1 MATSDYV
8 DVGGRK
14 NDLSLIERPSSRT
27 PGGIE
32 MWIFI
37 LGDMTV
43 FAGFF
48 IAYLWSFRRN
58 RGEFVTDSSDLVLPI
73 GALNTLILLI
83 SSYLIIQA
91 LQQQRNDRPEAARK
105 YLMVT
110 LICAGCFTVSKILE
124 YGLGLSA
131 GHGLTS
137 SQFLCTTMCSRG
149 CIFCMSQS
157 ARC

>member
-48 IAYLWSFRRN
+48 YRVSM
-58 RGEFVTDSSDLVLPI
+58 V
-73 GALNTLILLI
+73 I
-83 SSYLIIQA
+83 SPQ
-91 LQQQRNDRPEAARK
+91 
-105 YLMVT
+105 
-110 LICAGCFTVSKILE
+110 
-124 YGLGLSA
+124 
-131 GHGLTS
+131 
-137 SQFLCTTMCSRG
+137 SRG
-149 CIFCMSQS
+149 V
-157 ARC
+157 RD